1 MFKFVSFFVLPDFL
15 IDFIVLLGSFGLLI
29 NGAHY
34 TFTSFFLELQELGVY
49 PLWVICFVD

>member
-1 MFKFVSFFVLPDFL
+1 MLPDFL

-34 TFTSFFLELQELGVY
+34 TFTSFFSELQELGVY